1 MMAIDTDDEV
11 TLYLT
16 RGDATHENYNRL
28 AFCFPIKNLTT
39 GEIENYEFQL
49 SDKITFTVF
58 EKKGYT
64 RLELL
69 KKEYTISDLGYLS
82 PTEYPEIILT
92 EEDTKKF
99 NLENTKKVYWYD
111 LVLNNTTTMIGY
123 DKYGGKKLIVFPGAE
138 EE

>member
-16 RGDATHENYNRL
+16 RGDATHEDYNRL
-28 AFCFPIKNLTT
+28 AFCFPIKNVTT

-49 SDKITFTVF
+49 DDKITFVVF

-64 RLELL
+64 RLEIL
-69 KKEYTISDLGYLS
+69 KKEYTLREIGYLS

-92 EEDTKKF
+92 EDDTKKF
-99 NLENTKKVYWYD
+99 DLSNKRKVYWYD
-111 LVLNNTTTMIGY
+111 IVLNDDTTILGY
-123 DKYGGKKLIVFPGAE
+123 DNDSGKKLIVFPGAE

>member
-1 MMAIDTDDEV
+1 MMAINPDDEV

-28 AFCFPIKNLTT
+28 AFYFPIKNITT

-49 SDKITFTVF
+49 DDKITFVVF

-64 RLELL
+64 KLEVL
-69 KKEYTISDLGYLS
+69 KKDYTLRDIGYVN
-82 PTEYPEIILT
+82 PTQYPEIVLT

-99 NLENTKKVYWYD
+99 ELTNKRKVYWYD
-111 LVLNNTTTMIGY
+111 LILNDDTTILGY
-123 DKYGGKKLIVFPGAE
+123 DDENAKKLIVFPGAE

>member
-1 MMAIDTDDEV
+1 MITIDSDDET

-16 RGDATHENYNRL
+16 RGDATHNNYNRL
-28 AFCFPIKNLTT
+28 AFNFPIKNLTT
-39 GEIENYEFQL
+39 GEIEEYEFQL
-49 SDKITFTVF
+49 TDKITFTVF

-64 RLELL
+64 KLEVL

-82 PTEYPEIILT
+82 PTKYPEIVLT

-99 NLENTKKVYWYD
+99 DLSNKRKVYWYSIE
-111 LVLNNTTTMIGY
+111 LNDDTTIMGY
-123 DKYGGKKLIVFPGAE
+123 DDEGGKKLIVFPGIE